1 MNVKEYISSGIIEL
15 YAFNALSESEMR
27 EVEAMA
33 KAHPEIANE
42 LASSI
47 TAMDNYLLL
56 HTAEPSEG
64 LKSKIMLS
72 LANSNQT
79 NELVVKQITPIYKYL
94 AAACIVGMIL
104 SSITL
109 FTIFGKLKTSETEV
123 ASLRS
128 NSERIAQQMDSLNSK
143 YNITQ
148 RNLQIA
154 QSIEYKNVL
163 LKGVDKSDNCQVDVY
178 WNNNTHETYL
188 HVKWMHPLP
197 KGKQYQLWALVDGKP
212 VDSGL
217 LDMEVASTTFQ
228 KVKNVMQAQTFAI
241 TIENVGG
248 SESPTLSTLHV
259 LGNV

>member
-1 MNVKEYISSGIIEL
+1 MNVKDYISSGIIEL
-15 YAFNALSESEMR
+15 YALKALSEKEMQ

-33 KAHPEIANE
+33 KMHLEIAIDLE
-42 LASSI
+42 TSI
-47 TAMDNYLLL
+47 AAMENYLLM
-56 HTAEPSEG
+56 HSAEPSEG
-64 LKSKIMLS
+64 LKSKIMLTLS
-72 LANSNQT
+72 NSNQV
-79 NELVVKQITPIYKYL
+79 NEVVVKQRTPFYKYL
-94 AAACIVGMIL
+94 AAACIVGMLL

-109 FTIFGKLKTSETEV
+109 FTMFGKLKTSEIEIT
-123 ASLRS
+123 SLRS
-128 NSERIAQQMDSLNSK
+128 NSERLAQQMDSLNSK
-143 YNITQ
+143 YNIIQ

-212 VDSGL
+212 VDAGL

-241 TIENVGG
+241 TIENEGG
-248 SESPTLSTLHV
+248 SESPTFSTLHV
-259 LGNV
+259 VGNV

>member
-188 HVKWMHPLP
+188 HMNTPC
-197 KGKQYQLWALVDGKP
+197 
-212 VDSGL
+212 
-217 LDMEVASTTFQ
+217 
-228 KVKNVMQAQTFAI
+228 
-241 TIENVGG
+241 
-248 SESPTLSTLHV
+248 
-259 LGNV
+259 

>member
-1 MNVKEYISSGIIEL
+1 MNVKDYISSGIIEL
-15 YAFNALSESEMR
+15 YALKALSESEMR

-33 KAHPEIANE
+33 KAHPEIAIE
-42 LASSI
+42 LTSSI
-47 TAMDNYLLL
+47 DAMEDYLLL
-56 HTAEPSEG
+56 HSAKPSEG
-64 LKSKIMLS
+64 LKSKIMLTLS
-72 LANSNQT
+72 NSNQV
-79 NELVVKQITPIYKYL
+79 NEVVVKQRTPLYKYL
-94 AAACIVGMIL
+94 AVACIVGMLL

-109 FTIFGKLKTSETEV
+109 FTMFGKLKTSEIEIT
-123 ASLRS
+123 SLRS
-128 NSERIAQQMDSLNSK
+128 NSERLAQQMDSLNSK
-143 YNITQ
+143 YNIIQ

-212 VDSGL
+212 VDAGL

-241 TIENVGG
+241 TIENEGG

-259 LGNV
+259 VGNV

>member
-1 MNVKEYISSGIIEL
+1 MNVKDYISSGIIEL
-15 YAFNALSESEMR
+15 YALKALSEKEMK

-33 KAHPEIANE
+33 KMHPEIAIE
-42 LASSI
+42 LETSI
-47 TAMDNYLLL
+47 AAMENYLLM
-56 HTAEPSEG
+56 HSAEPSEG
-64 LKSKIMLS
+64 LKSKIMLTLS
-72 LANSNQT
+72 NSNQV
-79 NELVVKQITPIYKYL
+79 NEVVVKQRTPFYKYL
-94 AAACIVGMIL
+94 AAACIVGMLL

-109 FTIFGKLKTSETEV
+109 FTMFGKLKTSETEIT
-123 ASLRS
+123 SLRS
-128 NSERIAQQMDSLNSK
+128 NSERLALQMDSLNSK

-212 VDSGL
+212 VDAGL
-217 LDMEVASTTFQ
+217 LDMEVASTAFQ

-241 TIENVGG
+241 TIENEGG

-259 LGNV
+259 VGNV